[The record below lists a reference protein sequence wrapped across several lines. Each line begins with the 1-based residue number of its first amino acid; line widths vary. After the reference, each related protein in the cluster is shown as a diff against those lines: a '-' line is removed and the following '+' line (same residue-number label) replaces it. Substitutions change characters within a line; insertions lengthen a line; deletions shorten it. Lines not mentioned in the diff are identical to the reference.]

1 MPCQLVLER
10 RFVKNYKK
18 LSKIERKL
26 VDTKLRILADNPW
39 HPSLRTK
46 KIRSTDEFECSVN
59 MDIRIAF
66 FFEGNAIVIL
76 LDIGHHDIL
85 LGRRTR

>member
-1 MPCQLVLER
+1 MPYQLVLER

>member
-1 MPCQLVLER
+1 MPYQLVLER

-66 FFEGNAIVIL
+66 FFEDNAIVIL

>member
-1 MPCQLVLER
+1 MPYQLVLER

-18 LSKIERKL
+18 LSKIECKL

-46 KIRSTDEFECSVN
+46 KIRSTDEFERSVN

>member
-1 MPCQLVLER
+1 MPYQLVLER

-66 FFEGNAIVIL
+66 FFEGNTIVIL